1 MKQKKVLK
9 NELEAISGEFKAIK
23 SIDMSCKAKS
33 VLEKVMWAIVGIIGV
48 IWVIYFI
55 IEIIKDHNP
64 KIAWVK
70 DTNIRELKYP
80 AISICSETTTKIDV
94 AERIGNYFNGDLE
107 IVDEWK
113 ELRRK
118 LLEKSVLF
126 RGFSYSKKCP
136 WNKPEK
142 QRATYCKVCNF
153 LGNVTIKMNPCNNIF
168 FSFDKFLRLN

>member
-9 NELEAISGEFKAIK
+9 NELEALSGEFKTIK
-23 SIDMSCKAKS
+23 SIAMSCKAKS

-80 AISICSETTTKIDV
+80 AISICSEITTKIDV
-94 AERIGNYFNGDLE
+94 AERIGNYFNGDIE

-118 LLEKSVLF
+118 LLEKVFSSEVLVIQRNVHGIYLKN
-126 RGFSYSKKCP
+126 RGQHIVRY
-136 WNKPEK
+136 EI
-142 QRATYCKVCNF
+142 F
-153 LGNVTIKMNPCNNIF
+153 LEMLL
-168 FSFDKFLRLN
+168 SR